1 MAQKTISELEE
12 VPSSRPTPISVSLM
26 AKVIKIGHVA
36 KFKTS
41 NGEEA
46 EMINFSLADKSG
58 AILATCTDTSKDRMI
73 KEGKTLHIREFIL
86 KNGRV
91 AMSHKTKILAKPNMD
106 IPVDILQK
114 AEHLILPPSPIK
126 KVEEILA
133 SPLRSITTVQ
143 GQLSKIEST
152 KTVKVNGTDTVIR
165 TISIEENGKKID
177 VTLWREM
184 AEEDLKIGQYL
195 SISHCMLNEWQLHKS
210 LNTTRNSKIQIIQ
223 PQTTTVSGNIDSI
236 TLNDIAVE
244 IALKEDFKE
253 EYKDFSV
260 DLAIIRS
267 VFPDTLQVRVEDLE
281 KYFLQKLP
289 ILVELI
295 VQGSNVQNMHL
306 IEQPAGS
313 MDHDAEQ

>member
-12 VPSSRPTPISVSLM
+12 VPRSRPTPISVSLM
-26 AKVIKIGHVA
+26 AKVINIDHVA

-91 AMSHKTKILAKPNMD
+91 AMSHKTKVLAKPNKD

-165 TISIEENGKKID
+165 TISIEENGEKID

-223 PQTTTVSGNIDSI
+223 PLTTTVRGNIDSI

-244 IALKEDFKE
+244 IALKEGSKE

-281 KYFLQKLP
+281 NYLLQKLP

-295 VQGSNVQNMHL
+295 VQGSNVQTCT
-306 IEQPAGS
+306 
-313 MDHDAEQ
+313 

>member
-1 MAQKTISELEE
+1 
-12 VPSSRPTPISVSLM
+12 M

-91 AMSHKTKILAKPNMD
+91 AMSHKTKVLAKPNMD

-210 LNTTRNSKIQIIQ
+210 LN
-223 PQTTTVSGNIDSI
+223 
-236 TLNDIAVE
+236 
-244 IALKEDFKE
+244 
-253 EYKDFSV
+253 
-260 DLAIIRS
+260 
-267 VFPDTLQVRVEDLE
+267 
-281 KYFLQKLP
+281 
-289 ILVELI
+289 
-295 VQGSNVQNMHL
+295 QGSSWASPFSPMANFFQMWRKE
-306 IEQPAGS
+306 I
-313 MDHDAEQ
+313 

>member
-1 MAQKTISELEE
+1 MEGCLNMEYLFCFIILSFKDGSEDHFLVRRSTL

-91 AMSHKTKILAKPNMD
+91 AMSHKTKVLAKPNMD

-143 GQLSKIEST
+143 GQLSKVELKLQITWQST
-152 KTVKVNGTDTVIR
+152 H
-165 TISIEENGKKID
+165 S
-177 VTLWREM
+177 
-184 AEEDLKIGQYL
+184 
-195 SISHCMLNEWQLHKS
+195 
-210 LNTTRNSKIQIIQ
+210 NSC
-223 PQTTTVSGNIDSI
+223 TIDS
-236 TLNDIAVE
+236 L
-244 IALKEDFKE
+244 
-253 EYKDFSV
+253 
-260 DLAIIRS
+260 S
-267 VFPDTLQVRVEDLE
+267 VF
-281 KYFLQKLP
+281 KL
-289 ILVELI
+289 
-295 VQGSNVQNMHL
+295 
-306 IEQPAGS
+306 
-313 MDHDAEQ
+313 